1 MKREMTATGLALA
14 ALLAGMTALTGC
26 SGPQTGTWRGSAE
39 ISKRDALGAAVWNVQ
54 LHCGADR
61 DGTESCRVDLQPP
74 GEAMQQLA
82 ACSFVRQRRSAELTV
97 DPGKPGCDGPAAERL
112 QLVGTVGEGVWFGS
126 VLRSGKDLGRFRV
139 YLER

>member
-1 MKREMTATGLALA
+1 MKQSKAATKLGVLAV
-14 ALLAGMTALTGC
+14 LAGLTAC

-39 ISKRDALGAAVWNVQ
+39 VSRREGVGAAIWTVQ

-61 DGTESCRVDLQPP
+61 DGTESCRVDLQAP

-112 QLVGTVGEGVWFGS
+112 HLVGTVGEGVWFGN
-126 VLRSGKDLGRFRV
+126 VLRAGKDIGRFRA